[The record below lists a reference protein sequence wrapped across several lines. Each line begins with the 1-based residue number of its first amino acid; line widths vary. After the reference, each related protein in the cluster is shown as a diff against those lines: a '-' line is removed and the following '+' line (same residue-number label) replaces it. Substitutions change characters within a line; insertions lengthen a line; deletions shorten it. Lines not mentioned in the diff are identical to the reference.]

1 MSKKVHFKEQEIQ
14 QFPSEEHE
22 IELFFKTIFNHEKVI
37 LRINRIKI
45 KLFFR
50 T

>member
-37 LRINRIKI
+37 LKRIKI